1 MEDRK
6 KRGVN
11 MKKQKKI
18 WIGILVIAVI
28 TCVACSGYY
37 GYIKYQDKK
46 AEEKREA
53 ILEEMATTEFT
64 GEVEGEEPEI
74 PEGIRHEEDVDFDKL
89 TDINDEIYAWI
100 YIPNTKVDYP
110 IAQSATDNSYYL
122 NYNMNKEP
130 EFAGCIYT
138 ESYNNTD
145 FNDPMTVIYGHNM
158 KNKSM
163 FGSLHSFED
172 SDFFKENEYVYIYTP
187 KKILTYHIFAAYEFD
202 NRHLM
207 KTYDFNDSKKFAN
220 YIKSIYKVNTMIS
233 NYRKDVKV
241 TNKDKIITLSTCA
254 SGKPDNRYLVQAVLE
269 DVKTKE

>member
-1 MEDRK
+1 
-6 KRGVN
+6 
-11 MKKQKKI
+11 
-18 WIGILVIAVI
+18 
-28 TCVACSGYY
+28 
-37 GYIKYQDKK
+37 
-46 AEEKREA
+46 
-53 ILEEMATTEFT
+53 
-64 GEVEGEEPEI
+64 
-74 PEGIRHEEDVDFDKL
+74 
-89 TDINDEIYAWI
+89 
-100 YIPNTKVDYP
+100 
-110 IAQSATDNSYYL
+110 
-122 NYNMNKEP
+122 
-130 EFAGCIYT
+130 
-138 ESYNNTD
+138 
-145 FNDPMTVIYGHNM
+145 
-158 KNKSM
+158 M